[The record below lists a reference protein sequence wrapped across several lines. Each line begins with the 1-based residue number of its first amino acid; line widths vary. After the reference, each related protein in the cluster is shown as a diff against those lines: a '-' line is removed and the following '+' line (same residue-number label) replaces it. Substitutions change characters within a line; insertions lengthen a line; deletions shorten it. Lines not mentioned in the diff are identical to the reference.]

1 MEKADHHGVALQMS
15 GTVSGRA
22 VSPVLTPVP
31 TDPQK
36 HLAHTKEKVLLSRRI
51 SDSVFHEQSHSVLLQ
66 TFLSV

>member
-15 GTVSGRA
+15 GTVSSRA
-22 VSPVLTPVP
+22 VLPVLTPVP

-36 HLAHTKEKVLLSRRI
+36 HLVHRTEKVLPSHLI
-51 SDSVFHEQSHSVLLQ
+51 SGSVFHEQFHLVLLQ